1 MGGFIGFLHSL
12 LDPNLAFIFFWVG
25 LALIVLELLV
35 PGHVFSGTIGTILLI
50 LSVVSFGLLPVQL
63 VGIALLIAAVV
74 LMIVELHAPGFGI
87 WGFAGLVCLVL
98 GGWFLYDRSQGV
110 SVSPAV
116 IATVAVFVGAFF
128 FLVLTK
134 VLKMRHMAPAQG
146 PEVVVGKEGVVI
158 GRGLDPKGIVRV
170 ASEEWKATTSDG
182 SSLPAG
188 ARVVVTRLDGLA
200 LTVDAAN
207 DAGRDGRHGAGRRR
221 EEHLMDVN
229 IALIGAIVIL
239 LLVIVFLAKAIKVVP
254 EYQRLVVFRLG
265 RLLGQKGPGLV
276 LLIPFVDKATVVD
289 LREFYL
295 EIPRQ
300 DSITKDNAPIAVDFV
315 MFYKVMDAQ
324 TSVVQVGNF
333 AGAALNIA
341 STTLRAVIGD
351 IPLDDMLAKRD
362 EINTL
367 LRLKLDEV
375 TERWG
380 VKVTNVEIREIIPPA
395 AVQEAMTRQM
405 SAERTRRA
413 VVTEADGAKA
423 AAITVAEGNK
433 EAAILNAE
441 GSKQSNILTAEGE
454 RQAAILRAEG
464 FALAIRSINESAS
477 IADLKTMQLQYLET
491 LKSIGS
497 SSSSKVVV
505 PMELSG
511 LAAGI
516 AAIAEAA
523 APTGGG
529 SNR

>member
-1 MGGFIGFLHSL
+1 M
-12 LDPNLAFIFFWVG
+12 
-25 LALIVLELLV
+25 
-35 PGHVFSGTIGTILLI
+35 
-50 LSVVSFGLLPVQL
+50 
-63 VGIALLIAAVV
+63 
-74 LMIVELHAPGFGI
+74 
-87 WGFAGLVCLVL
+87 
-98 GGWFLYDRSQGV
+98 
-110 SVSPAV
+110 
-116 IATVAVFVGAFF
+116 
-128 FLVLTK
+128 
-134 VLKMRHMAPAQG
+134 
-146 PEVVVGKEGVVI
+146 
-158 GRGLDPKGIVRV
+158 
-170 ASEEWKATTSDG
+170 
-182 SSLPAG
+182 
-188 ARVVVTRLDGLA
+188 
-200 LTVDAAN
+200 
-207 DAGRDGRHGAGRRR
+207 
-221 EEHLMDVN
+221 
-229 IALIGAIVIL
+229 
-239 LLVIVFLAKAIKVVP
+239 
-254 EYQRLVVFRLG
+254 
-265 RLLGQKGPGLV
+265 
-276 LLIPFVDKATVVD
+276 DKATVVD

-464 FALAIRSINESAS
+464 YALAIRSINESAS
-477 IADLKTMQLQYLET
+477 VADLKTMQLQYLEA
-491 LKSIGS
+491 LEVDRFLILVEGRGPDGA
-497 SSSSKVVV
+497 VG
-505 PMELSG
+505 P
-511 LAAGI
+511 
-516 AAIAEAA
+516 
-523 APTGGG
+523 GGG
-529 SNR
+529 DRRDRRGRRTHRRGVEPLGAADRITISLTHPEGADHVGAFRASWNPVALRGV